1 MNRKLPDYRRM
12 HVFFAI
18 WLGQLVSIVGSG
30 MSSFA
35 LGVWVYLRAG
45 STTRFTLIYLFAML
59 PGVLISP
66 LAGALVDRWDRRR
79 VLILSDLGA
88 GASTIAIALL
98 LYAGHLQIWQVY
110 VASAVKS
117 VCSAFQWPAYSA
129 AITLLVPRGQLG
141 RANGMVQFNEAAA
154 QIFAPILAATLV
166 VSIGIWGV
174 LMIDFSSFLFAVLM
188 ALLIRI
194 PKPVPGIEGVTKR
207 GSLWREAAYGWS
219 YIVTRPGLL
228 ALLIFFATTNFFTGM
243 TIVLSTPLILSFASA
258 AVLGKVLSFAGCGM
272 LIGSLVMG
280 AWGGPK
286 RRIWGVLGFELV
298 AGLCIMLAGVR
309 PSVKLIGIA
318 TFIFAFS
325 LPIVLGSSQA
335 IWQSKVATDVQGRVF
350 ATRRMVAWSTLPI
363 AYLVSGP
370 LVDHVFNPLMA
381 RGDLPARTLGRLVGL
396 GPGRGIG
403 LLFVV
408 LGSFVTLAAVAGYLY
423 PRLRLVEDELPD
435 AIPHE
440 DTVSQEFKSK

>member
-1 MNRKLPDYRRM
+1 
-12 HVFFAI
+12 
-18 WLGQLVSIVGSG
+18 
-30 MSSFA
+30 
-35 LGVWVYLRAG
+35 
-45 STTRFTLIYLFAML
+45 
-59 PGVLISP
+59 
-66 LAGALVDRWDRRR
+66 
-79 VLILSDLGA
+79 
-88 GASTIAIALL
+88 
-98 LYAGHLQIWQVY
+98 
-110 VASAVKS
+110 
-117 VCSAFQWPAYSA
+117 
-129 AITLLVPRGQLG
+129 
-141 RANGMVQFNEAAA
+141 
-154 QIFAPILAATLV
+154 
-166 VSIGIWGV
+166 
-174 LMIDFSSFLFAVLM
+174 MIDFSSFLFAVLM